1 MTFVKT
7 NLSGYFKDPATGFI
21 VNRNEADFKL
31 YETQKQLYK
40 ERIRAEIETRKALG
54 EIEDLKKQMPRPHP
68 TYLKCLFPQVVPA
81 RYSAASSI
89 TNI

>member
-54 EIEDLKKQMPRPHP
+54 EIEDLKKQMQEFKEMLQSR
-68 TYLKCLFPQVVPA
+68 KA
-81 RYSAASSI
+81 DS
-89 TNI
+89 NG